1 MCPFFLFFLLNYN
14 MATAVITP
22 SHVAPSNYIPFRE
35 FDSVTKGFEACEIEG
50 KLAVPFVV
58 RASSLA
64 LSGINKGDVGGDD
77 SSWPSLAKIRK
88 QLRLEGYIEGYS
100 CVNNEKISMSGADTL
115 IAHDNCKLNHNIID
129 SISTR
134 SSTSLLSEQMI
145 KLNKTSRVEEQ
156 HWLAYVVSPV
166 SNHIGALHCDPPFGS
181 NWQFMAE
188 GEKTW
193 YAISPKEFDIKLFDC
208 QGNAPDMKKL
218 SLLHDTYKV
227 TISPGDF
234 VSVPIFWPHAIQTNI
249 AAIGLSGY
257 SIVPSALLSPRDEND
272 DGDY

>member
-1 MCPFFLFFLLNYN
+1 

-22 SHVAPSNYIPFRE
+22 SHVASNYIPFRE

-88 QLRLEGYIEGYS
+88 QLGLEGYIEGYS

-115 IAHDNCKLNHNIID
+115 IAHDNCKLNHNVID

-181 NWQFMAE
+181 NFSAE
-188 GEKTW
+188 EQT
-193 YAISPKEFDIKLFDC
+193 SVQVLVFEF
-208 QGNAPDMKKL
+208 
-218 SLLHDTYKV
+218 
-227 TISPGDF
+227 
-234 VSVPIFWPHAIQTNI
+234 VPELINDSA
-249 AAIGLSGY
+249 
-257 SIVPSALLSPRDEND
+257 IVPEDTCEDASQCHLQQILYNISWITRRLKVRLHFLPHLLRPRLHLLFVKHHLTLLMFQFFALLVLFGQRSYQEEQPK
-272 DGDY
+272 